1 LSQERNPIADI
12 NFYIYDL
19 RRAFQSGDRA
29 KTLEF
34 IEKLAQLLG
43 LTSQSQMKAGFETF
57 KIAKRTWLTDTNYS
71 VDRYEKNIGEFL
83 SRHPH
88 MKTYDV
94 YASREVGKD
103 PTFDHEFDWWDQIA
117 KESILENTVDHFGL
131 VKSANEKRLQESM
144 QIRSH
149 VLLKVIGPII
159 HYTPIEN
166 IPSIIENGIVSVSES
181 KVKDL
186 KVVKND
192 NQRLDNLLNWISTSI
207 MRPNYAYM
215 HSIKARDPLKQF
227 AIIELDPKLLW
238 THDWI
243 AFPTNAAAK
252 ESQSLLLND
261 PSRLMGLNGLIN
273 LFKDGISRDR
283 LNPAKISRSS
293 YSLSD
298 NEPTDPQA
306 EVMFFREIP
315 SNFIKR
321 IHFEVDKDQ
330 IGISETQIRKMVAK
344 LPNIYEFK
352 SQKYFM
358 RPEDYS
364 WQYRK
369 IDPTALGS

>member
-1 LSQERNPIADI
+1 MSQERNPIADI

-29 KTLEF
+29 KTIEL
-34 IEKLAQLLG
+34 IEKLAHLLG
-43 LTSQSQMKAGFETF
+43 LASQNQMKAGFETF
-57 KIAKRTWLTDTNYS
+57 KIAKRTWLTDTNHS
-71 VDRYEKNIGEFL
+71 VDKYEKNIGEFL
-83 SRHPH
+83 LRHPH

-94 YASREVGKD
+94 DVSREGGKT
-103 PTFDHEFDWWDQIA
+103 PTYDDEFDWWDQIA
-117 KESILENTVDHFGL
+117 KESILENAVDHFGL
-131 VKSANEKRLQESM
+131 VKSANEKRLQESV

-166 IPSIIENGIVSVSES
+166 IPSIIENGIVSVNES
-181 KVKDL
+181 NVKNL
-186 KVVKND
+186 NVVKND

-215 HSIKARDPLKQF
+215 HSIKARDPQKQF

-238 THDWI
+238 MHDWI

-252 ESQSLLLND
+252 ESQSLLVND

-315 SNFIKR
+315 SHFINR

-330 IGISETQIRKMVAK
+330 IGISESQIRKMVAK
-344 LPNIYEFK
+344 LPNIYDFK

-364 WQYRK
+364 WQYRR
-369 IDPTALGS
+369 INPMALDN

>member
-1 LSQERNPIADI
+1 
-12 NFYIYDL
+12 
-19 RRAFQSGDRA
+19 
-29 KTLEF
+29 
-34 IEKLAQLLG
+34 
-43 LTSQSQMKAGFETF
+43 
-57 KIAKRTWLTDTNYS
+57 
-71 VDRYEKNIGEFL
+71 
-83 SRHPH
+83 

-94 YASREVGKD
+94 FVSREVEKV
-103 PTFDHEFDWWDQIA
+103 PTYDEEFDWWNQIS
-117 KESILENTVDHFGL
+117 KESILENDIDHFEL
-131 VKSANEKRLQESM
+131 VKSANEKRLRESV

-192 NQRLDNLLNWISTSI
+192 SQRLDNLLNWISTSI
-207 MRPNYAYM
+207 MHPNYAYM
-215 HSIKARDPLKQF
+215 HSIKARDPYKQF
-227 AIIELDPKLLW
+227 AIVELDPKLLW

-261 PSRLMGLNGLIN
+261 PNRLMGLNGLIN

-283 LNPAKISRSS
+283 LNPAKISRLN

-315 SNFIKR
+315 SHFIKR
-321 IHFEVDKDQ
+321 VHFEVDKDQ
-330 IGISETQIRKMVAK
+330 IGISESQIRKMVAK

-358 RPEDYS
+358 RPVDYS

-369 IDPTALGS
+369 IDPTSLDK

>member
-1 LSQERNPIADI
+1 MYKNSKAMADI
-12 NFYIYDL
+12 ESHMRNL
-19 RRAFQSGDRA
+19 RVAILSG
-29 KTLEF
+29 
-34 IEKLAQLLG
+34 KLATTMEIVDKVAKLLDELG
-43 LTSQSQMKAGFETF
+43 DLEIPEGFECF
-57 KIAKRTWLTDTNYS
+57 QIAKKAWLAS
-71 VDRYEKNIGEFL
+71 GEFDNRQEFFL
-83 SRHPH
+83 ARHPV
-88 MKTYDV
+88 MEKYR
-94 YASREVGKD
+94 YYKD
-103 PTFDHEFDWWDQIA
+103 SHFDADSHHFAEFDWWDQAA
-117 KESILENTVDHFGL
+117 KELILENEIDHSAL
-131 VKSANEKRLQESM
+131 VNLASEKRLKESV

-186 KVVKND
+186 KIVKND
-192 NQRLDNLLNWISTSI
+192 SQRLDNLLNWISTSI
-207 MRPNYAYM
+207 MHPNYAYM
-215 HSIKARDPLKQF
+215 HSIKARDPHKQF
-227 AIIELDPKLLW
+227 AIVELDPKLLW

-261 PSRLMGLNGLIN
+261 PNRLMGLNGLIN

-315 SNFIKR
+315 SHFIKR
-321 IHFEVDKDQ
+321 VYFEVDKDQ
-330 IGISETQIRKMVAK
+330 IGISESQIRKMVAK

-358 RPEDYS
+358 RPVDYS

-369 IDPTALGS
+369 IDPTTLEK